1 MSKPIFEGDKFL
13 LKLLNNVFSLADFEE
28 KGLDFDYLD
37 KNEKLKIKDKKKIV
51 DFLKKAYYD
60 KYVIKS
66 DNVPVD
72 YLRKKRR
79 VCNARG
85 VNFSK
90 NREINKVIK
99 CQEKSLDMWINY
111 LMSND
116 IDYPMWVRCWA
127 FQGVLDLSYYDCDK
141 HVFNSR
147 TSKTIFPFAKLDCD
161 ALDSTIK
168 SVMSY
173 YENVSEDELD
183 IIAKQSNFGKLYS
196 RFLWNNENKFEKD
209 DVNDKDGVWIKYSQG
224 SDCKKILSA
233 IDGKFTSWCFDDES
247 LASDYLAVSDI
258 YIYFTEDYNGT
269 FTMPRIAI
277 VTERDEVAEVRGIAD
292 SNQNVEFQMF
302 DVLDGKLKEFK
313 HDVKYDLMLGDMK
326 KVYEI
331 LNKENK
337 GEQLSKEDL
346 FFMYECDR
354 NIAYFGK
361 DKDYEILKFMSRRN
375 TKDDYAV
382 IYGCSSD
389 LVGFDSFDLEKD
401 LYVYVGDIK
410 NYSEKFSENFRCP
423 TVVLGNF
430 VVPYLKSFEGFE
442 NLSVVKGDFIA
453 NNMIDASDFKDLET
467 IGGRLVVGNLKNDFL
482 NLKFV
487 DGKPYGSKINNERE
501 VKKLVLD
508 KVSN

>member
-1 MSKPIFEGDKFL
+1 MSKPICEGDKFL
-13 LKLLNNVFSLADFEE
+13 LRLLSNIFSLADCE
-28 KGLDFDYLD
+28 KKELDFDCLN

-51 DFLKKAYYD
+51 DFLKKVYYD
-60 KYVIKS
+60 KYVIKP

-72 YLRKKRR
+72 YLSKKRH
-79 VCNARG
+79 VCNVRG

-99 CQEKSLDMWINY
+99 CQEKSLDMWLNY
-111 LMSND
+111 LMSDD
-116 IDYPMWVRCWA
+116 IDYPMWVRYWA
-127 FQGVLDLSYYDCDK
+127 FQGVLDLGYYDCDK
-141 HVFNSR
+141 HVFNVR

-161 ALDSTIK
+161 AFDSTIK

-173 YENVSEDELD
+173 YENVSDDDLD
-183 IIAKQSNFGKLYS
+183 NIVKQSNFGKLYS
-196 RFLWNNENKFEKD
+196 RFLWDNENKFDKD

-233 IDGKFTSWCFDDES
+233 IDGKFTSWCFDEES

-258 YIYFTEDYNGT
+258 YIYFTEDYNGV

-292 SNQNVEFQMF
+292 SNQNVEFQML
-302 DVLDGKLKEFK
+302 DAIDGKLKEFK
-313 HDVKYDLMLGDMK
+313 HDVKFDLMLDDMK

-337 GEQLSKEDL
+337 GEKLSKDDL
-346 FFMYECDR
+346 VFMYECDG
-354 NIAYFGK
+354 NINCFGK
-361 DKDYEILKFMSRRN
+361 DKDYEILKFMARRN
-375 TKDDYAV
+375 AKDDYAV
-382 IYGCSSD
+382 IYGCSPD
-389 LVGFDSFDLEKD
+389 FVGFDSFDLEKD

-410 NYSEKFSENFRCP
+410 NHSEKLPENFRCP

-430 VVPYLKSFEGFE
+430 EVSYLGSFEEFE
-442 NLSVVKGDFIA
+442 NLSEVKGDFIV
-453 NNMIDASDFKDLET
+453 NGMVDASNFKNLEV
-467 IGGRLVVGNLKNDFL
+467 IGGHLVVDNLNSNFP

-487 DGKPYGSKINNERE
+487 GGQPYGSKINNEKK

-508 KVSN
+508 KV